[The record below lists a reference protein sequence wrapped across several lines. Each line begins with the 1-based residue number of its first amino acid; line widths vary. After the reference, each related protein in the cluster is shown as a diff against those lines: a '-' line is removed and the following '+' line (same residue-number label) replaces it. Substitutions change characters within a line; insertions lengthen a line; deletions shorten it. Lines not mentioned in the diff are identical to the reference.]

1 MTIFENAGWFRPLA
15 QDRDIMCVPKGEY
28 FDGKRSLIPS
38 LSFNHFKDEKKLDL
52 LDLQGV
58 SLYYGSFLR
67 DFQGQLYFA

>member
-1 MTIFENAGWFRPLA
+1 
-15 QDRDIMCVPKGEY
+15 MCVPKGEY